1 MSARLTIIISQSS
14 VRAGMAADLEET
26 MVAEL
31 MMTPGFDA
39 TMIGPLE
46 SVEKDGTDFLCL
58 SSFNHSLVLLTWLP
72 LEQAQQN
79 WERLGLDGQ
88 VIPIGD
94 EAPAGQATSSPA
106 RKVFYIQMTESM
118 DAKVALRQLAELLAS
133 RQVKTVG
140 INLAPPPRPE
150 KKTQVEA
157 AARSEPKIANIEPVK
172 NGSTGVPSPVQ
183 ESTADSRPKIV
194 VQDQSSSREEL
205 EDQEWEHLD
214 KLVDD
219 FESLDL

>member
-94 EAPAGQATSSPA
+94 EAPAGIT
-106 RKVFYIQMTESM
+106 
-118 DAKVALRQLAELLAS
+118 
-133 RQVKTVG
+133 
-140 INLAPPPRPE
+140 
-150 KKTQVEA
+150 
-157 AARSEPKIANIEPVK
+157 
-172 NGSTGVPSPVQ
+172 
-183 ESTADSRPKIV
+183 
-194 VQDQSSSREEL
+194 
-205 EDQEWEHLD
+205 
-214 KLVDD
+214 
-219 FESLDL
+219 